1 MLKTE
6 SNKSLKSLNTFGV
19 DVRAKYFVCIRE
31 ADDLLKISTSKIW
44 TSKHLFLGGGSNVL
58 FLKNFDGLVIQN
70 CLKGISIVDED
81 QHHVYLKIMSGENW
95 HQLVM
100 YCVERG
106 WGGIENLAL
115 IPGTAGAAPIQNIG
129 AYGVE
134 LKDIF
139 HSLEALDLETF
150 KLHTIEQKECN
161 FGYRQSRFKTDWKGR
176 FFIQS
181 ICLKLSKKPV
191 LKMQYGAI
199 KDALVAL
206 RNPGI
211 SELCQ
216 AVIKIRKSKLPD
228 PAYLGNAGSFFKNPM
243 VDSNTLKQLLERYPE
258 IPHYPAGDN
267 KFKLAAAWM
276 IDQIGLKG
284 LRSGDAGTFEKQAL
298 VIVNYGHAKGREIWQ
313 FANRIMDSVESVFGI
328 RLQPEVSIIA

>member
-19 DVRAKYFVCIRE
+19 DVRAKHFVCIRKP
-31 ADDLLKISTSKIW
+31 DDLVKISTSKVW
-44 TSKHLFLGGGSNVL
+44 TSKRMFLGGGSNVL
-58 FLKNFDGLVIQN
+58 FLKDFDGLLIQN
-70 CLKGISIVDED
+70 ALKGISIIDED
-81 QHHVYLKIMSGENW
+81 EKHVYLKIMSGENW

-100 YCVERG
+100 HCVAKG

-150 KLHTIEQKECN
+150 KLHTIEQKECD
-161 FGYRQSRFKTDWKGR
+161 FGYRKSRFKTEWKER

-191 LKMQYGAI
+191 LKMHYGAI
-199 KDALVAL
+199 KDALAPL
-206 RNPGI
+206 QTPGI
-211 SELCQ
+211 TDLCR

-228 PAYLGNAGSFFKNPM
+228 PAYLGNAGSFFKNPII
-243 VDSNTLKQLLERYPE
+243 DSNTLKQLLEIYPE
-258 IPHYPAGDN
+258 IPHYPAENN
-267 KFKLAAAWM
+267 KFKLAAAWL

-284 LRSGDAGTFEKQAL
+284 VRSGDTGTFEKQAL
-298 VIVNYGHAKGREIWQ
+298 VIVNYGHAKGSQIWQ